1 MVGQLDDVLLEVRDV
16 KSELLQVREQ
26 VGVLVRRERCAEVK
40 TEVAARRL
48 DRMERE
54 KDDADDAERE
64 TNLQE
69 ALANQTKVVRLVVD
83 KWFVD
88 KGFGF
93 DKTTTG
99 EIVFIHASIV
109 QGGEVLMVVTDA
121 WAQVVSD
128 HARAEGGYRAKRAW
142 GRDAWKAERDKEQAN
157 KVAQRVR
164 RAAALTAELAA
175 QSEKKTAAVCDQ
187 PPGLDELAEHIEA
200 PNMGAGGSH
209 PQAAMMPD
217 PWATYSRPSASDNQ
231 AMTRVPPET
240 DSRVPAN
247 RRPFALAGRSRDAR
261 PRSVTRI
268 LSTRTHA
275 KSAHEELRQ
284 VKHAEKEQ
292 RLHHKK
298 EEAWELF
305 KRQPSLRPRT
315 REEFEE
321 KFRQKVLSG
330 IWSSSKDEQEK
341 DLQKWLN
348 ELQEVADLEE
358 RKLEAREVRIMG
370 EEDAHSRSRQAWD
383 KIFQPI
389 PNPFSVKTWSECC
402 KRLCSRRIGHAAVAS
417 TFLSPLWCK
426 REAQADLGR
435 NPVALMYQPILNTG
449 AHRGTFNVSII
460 YTAFMQYSFE
470 QT

>member
-1 MVGQLDDVLLEVRDV
+1 M
-16 KSELLQVREQ
+16 
-26 VGVLVRRERCAEVK
+26 LVPRGR
-40 TEVAARRL
+40 
-48 DRMERE
+48 
-54 KDDADDAERE
+54 
-64 TNLQE
+64 
-69 ALANQTKVVRLVVD
+69 
-83 KWFVD
+83 
-88 KGFGF
+88 
-93 DKTTTG
+93 
-99 EIVFIHASIV
+99 
-109 QGGEVLMVVTDA
+109 
-121 WAQVVSD
+121 
-128 HARAEGGYRAKRAW
+128 YRAKRAW

-187 PPGLDELAEHIEA
+187 PPGLDELAGHIEA
-200 PNMGAGGSH
+200 PNMGTGGSH
-209 PQAAMMPD
+209 SQAAMMPD

-284 VKHAEKEQ
+284 VKHVEQ
-292 RLHHKK
+292 ERRLHHKK

-358 RKLEAREVRIMG
+358 RKLEAMEVRRMG
-370 EEDAHSRSRQAWD
+370 EEDAHFTPSPSLEQDLPAVPRTHSRGKLGASAATSLQSTYWTR
-383 KIFQPI
+383 IFC
-389 PNPFSVKTWSECC
+389 FDMS
-402 KRLCSRRIGHAAVAS
+402 LAS
-417 TFLSPLWCK
+417 LVQ
-426 REAQADLGR
+426 EAQADLSR

-449 AHRGTFNVSII
+449 AHRGTMNVSII